1 LKARCDSLLF
11 VLHLVLLQVLATLDA
26 PFTLASLG
34 SCASLLS
41 PDLIG
46 LLAIVVL
53 GSAMGQPR
61 RWAHVAAFVLLVS
74 ILFRVAQAQILIQL
88 EREFELADV
97 LRLPAFLHLWLDKDP
112 EPVRVCKVT
121 VLAVALCGTQLLLA
135 WAFSYVARPARRTRG
150 AIAWATA
157 LQGLVIAGLVNG
169 SSGTAVPLWHVSSL
183 GELASQTARTIEI
196 ALDADAV
203 DDPIRSRIAEAAEKL
218 AKAPGD
224 LGRLGGADVHVLII
238 ESYGRVALRQPEL
251 ATRFKTVWQQLG
263 EDLHAAGFDAM
274 SGVCCP
280 SVSGGGSWL
289 SHAELFSAVRV
300 PEDRT
305 HRLLFRSNLVPL
317 PRHFAD
323 VGYHTVEVMPA
334 QDQHYRLDPRQPGGL
349 VDGSEFYGFEESVTQ
364 LELGYEGTVY
374 HWGRMPDQFALHYL
388 LERVVK
394 PATRPLFTAFVSV
407 TSHMAW
413 QMVPPFISDW
423 RIDANTF
430 AGPAREEH
438 PCGLLFDPKDPANV
452 DAYGDCLEYA
462 LRAAVGFVCRLPRPS
477 LVFLLGDHQPPIAGS
492 VQPPDHTREV
502 PIHVFT
508 NRREL
513 LDPCHTMGFV
523 PGCEV
528 PESVQPFA
536 LAEFAPAFLKLYSNG
551 AALTK

>member
-1 LKARCDSLLF
+1 MKARCDSLLF
-11 VLHLVLLQVLATLDA
+11 VLHLVLLQVVATLDV
-26 PFTLASLG
+26 PFTLESVGA
-34 SCASLLS
+34 CASLVS

-46 LLAIVVL
+46 LLAIAVL

-61 RWAHVAAFVLLVS
+61 RWAHVASFVLLVS
-74 ILFRVAQAQILIQL
+74 ILFRVAQAMFLTQL

-97 LRLPAFLHLWLDKDP
+97 LSLPALLHLWFGDDTQL
-112 EPVRVCKVT
+112 VRVCKIAE
-121 VLAVALCGTQLLLA
+121 LAVGLCGAQLLLA

-150 AIAWATA
+150 AIAWAAA

-169 SSGTAVPLWHVSSL
+169 SAGAAVPLWHVSSL
-183 GELASQTARTIEI
+183 GELATETVRTIEV
-196 ALDADAV
+196 ALDPDAV

-224 LGRLGGADVHVLII
+224 LRQLGGADVHVLII

-251 ATRFKTVWQQLG
+251 ARRLETVWRQLG
-263 EDLHAAGFDAM
+263 QDLHAAGFDAM
-274 SGVCCP
+274 SGACCP

-289 SHAELFSAVRV
+289 SHAELYSAVRV
-300 PEDRT
+300 PEQRT
-305 HRLLFRSNLVPL
+305 HRLLLRSSLAPL

-334 QDQHYRLDPRQPGGL
+334 MDKHWPEGDQ
-349 VDGSEFYGFEESVTQ
+349 FYGFEESATQ

-374 HWGRMPDQFALHYL
+374 HFGRMPDQFALHYL

-394 PATRPLFTAFVSV
+394 PAKRPLFTAFVSV

-413 QMVPPFISDW
+413 QMVPPFIGDW
-423 RIDANTF
+423 NIDANTF
-430 AGPAREEH
+430 AVPAQEEH
-438 PCGLLFDPKDPANV
+438 PCGLLFDPRDEALV

-492 VQPPDHTREV
+492 VQPPDHTRDV
-502 PIHVFT
+502 PIHVFS

-513 LDPCHTMGFV
+513 LDPCRTIGFV

-528 PESVQPFA
+528 PESVRPFA
-536 LAEFAPAFLKLYSNG
+536 LAEFAPAFLKLYSRG
-551 AALTK
+551 DAIPRK

>member
-11 VLHLVLLQVLATLDA
+11 VLHLVLLQVVATLDS
-26 PFTLASLG
+26 PFTLADLG
-34 SCASLLS
+34 ACASALS
-41 PDLIG
+41 PDLLG
-46 LLAIVVL
+46 LLAIAVL

-61 RWAHVAAFVLLVS
+61 RWAHVAAIVLLVS
-74 ILFRVAQAQILIQL
+74 ILFRVAQAMILTHY
-88 EREFELADV
+88 ERAFELADV
-97 LRLPAFLHLWLDKDP
+97 LSLPALLHWWLDDDTQLG
-112 EPVRVCKVT
+112 RVCKIAG
-121 VLAVALCGTQLLLA
+121 LAVSLCGAQLLFA
-135 WAFSYVARPARRTRG
+135 WAFAYVARPARRTRG
-150 AIAWATA
+150 AIVWAVA
-157 LQGLVIAGLVNG
+157 LQGIVVAALVNG
-169 SSGTAVPLWHVSSL
+169 SSGAAVPLWRVSSL
-183 GELASQTARTIEI
+183 GELASETVRTIEI
-196 ALDADAV
+196 ALDPDAV
-203 DDPIRSRIAEAAEKL
+203 DDPIRTRIAEAAEKL

-251 ATRFKTVWQQLG
+251 AARLKTVWQQLG
-263 EDLHAAGFDAM
+263 QDLHAAGFDAM
-274 SGVCCP
+274 SGACCP

-300 PEDRT
+300 PEQRT

-334 QDQHYRLDPRQPGGL
+334 QDKHYRLDPRQPGGPE
-349 VDGSEFYGFEESVTQ
+349 DGSEFYGFEESATQ

-394 PATRPLFTAFVSV
+394 PAKRPLFTAFVSV

-430 AGPAREEH
+430 AGPAQEEH
-438 PCGLLFDPKDPANV
+438 PCGLLFDPKDPALI

-492 VQPPDHTREV
+492 VQPPDHTRDV
-502 PIHVFT
+502 PIHAFA

-513 LDPCHTMGFV
+513 LDPCRTIGFV

-528 PESVQPFA
+528 PDSVQPFA
-536 LAEFAPAFLKLYSNG
+536 LAAFAPAFLKLYSRG
-551 AALTK
+551 ATLTK